1 MRDKPDPDRNPVK
14 PVRTHRRV
22 EHVTTYNYVGLADNT
37 YHTAALQPRNVPGN
51 LGTWVNTQQVLQYE
65 LHIEPMPAH
74 QRSRRDS
81 FGNVLT
87 EFEVRSPHPQLC
99 IRACSELYVTSA
111 AAADPTRL
119 SASMPWEQVAQ
130 SVTYRK
136 DRFYRPESE
145 FTFPS
150 PRIPKAEAL
159 HSLALL
165 EFWPH
170 RPVAQ
175 AAFAL
180 MQRIYREFRYQ
191 SGSTGVD
198 TPVEDVLRTRTGVCQ
213 DFAHILIGALRN
225 IGLPARYVS
234 GYMLTVAPPGKPKL
248 IGADASHA
256 WASVWTGDHGW
267 MDLDPTNNKIPDE
280 RYVTVALGRDYED
293 VPPLKGVLHGQDGHA
308 LTVAVTVD

>member
-1 MRDKPDPDRNPVK
+1 M
-14 PVRTHRRV
+14 
-22 EHVTTYNYVGLADNT
+22 ADNT
-37 YHTAALQPRNVPGN
+37 YHIAALQPRNLPVSTGI
-51 LGTWVNTQQVLQYE
+51 WVNTQQVLQYE
-65 LHIEPMPAH
+65 LHIDPPPSH
-74 QRSRRDS
+74 QRSRQDS

-87 EFEVRSPHPQLC
+87 EFEVRNPHSSLC
-99 IRACSELYVTSA
+99 ISACSELYVTA
-111 AAADPTRL
+111 AAPADPEKLAATN
-119 SASMPWEQVAQ
+119 AWETVAQ

-136 DRFYRPESE
+136 DRVYRPESE
-145 FTFPS
+145 FTFSS

-175 AAFAL
+175 AAYAL
-180 MQRIYREFRYQ
+180 MQRIHRDFKYQ

-256 WASVWTGDHGW
+256 WVSVWTGEQGW

-280 RYVTVALGRDYED
+280 RYVTVAIGRDYED
-293 VPPLKGVLHGQDGHA
+293 VPPLKGVLHGQEGHA